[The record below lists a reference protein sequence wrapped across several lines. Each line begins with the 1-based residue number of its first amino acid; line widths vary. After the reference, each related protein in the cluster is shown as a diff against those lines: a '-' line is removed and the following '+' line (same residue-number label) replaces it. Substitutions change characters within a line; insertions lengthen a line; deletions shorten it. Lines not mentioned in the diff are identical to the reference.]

1 LRGEPEVARRCY
13 LEACLIDPADIDW
26 DHMKDGELLKLK
38 DQLVETFDVN
48 EMLAYEWVPSY
59 AYIQGLFKSKMI
71 RLNDELKKFV
81 DEYLALRK
89 VYSEKPAPELE
100 SKLFIRAIVLCDNEP
115 FMKLIKGINFA
126 DIRRQMKEMNPSLF
140 SRYIKHI
147 ESRNREKGR
156 PS

>member
-1 LRGEPEVARRCY
+1 MPISRGY
-13 LEACLIDPADIDW
+13 SNL
-26 DHMKDGELLKLK
+26 
-38 DQLVETFDVN
+38 
-48 EMLAYEWVPSY
+48 
-59 AYIQGLFKSKMI
+59 KMI